1 MNSEEF
7 FATGEVGSS
16 MSGNNQKGNFTLHI
30 AEDFNIMIIYSEMSI
45 PGQEK

>member
-7 FATGEVGSS
+7 FATGEVGST
-16 MSGNNQKGNFTLHI
+16 SGNSQKGNFTLHI
-30 AEDFNIMIIYSEMSI
+30 AEDFNVMIIYSEMSI